1 MWALVVG
8 INNLKK
14 YQEVNAEER
23 EGTGG
28 PDLVDTGDC
37 EERDGMDSSMDLG
50 YNSMANETAVDN
62 VVIDQSID
70 ADTYDNQPLNSTS
83 TNTEDAPD
91 ETDKDDASSNDS
103 TSESC
108 DDNEESAFFDA
119 QSDLNCEATGEG
131 SPVILGKSILR
142 LFESRE
148 FSCVTKY
155 KCRWNA
161 SARFARQYTHQESL
175 GMRGA
180 LQQ

>member
-1 MWALVVG
+1 MWALVAG
-8 INNLKK
+8 FNLLKK

-23 EGTGG
+23 EGTGT
-28 PDLVDTGDC
+28 PNLIDTGDC
-37 EERDGMDSSMDLG
+37 EEKDGMGSSMDLG

-70 ADTYDNQPLNSTS
+70 ADTYDNQPLNTTL
-83 TNTEDAPD
+83 TNTEDVPD
-91 ETDKDDASSNDS
+91 ETSSDDS

-142 LFESRE
+142 LFENRE
-148 FSCVTKY
+148 
-155 KCRWNA
+155 
-161 SARFARQYTHQESL
+161 
-175 GMRGA
+175 
-180 LQQ
+180 

>member
-1 MWALVVG
+1 MWALVAG
-8 INNLKK
+8 FNKLKK

-50 YNSMANETAVDN
+50 YNSMANETTVDN

-70 ADTYDNQPLNSTS
+70 ADTYDNQSLNTTL
-83 TNTEDAPD
+83 TNTEDVPD
-91 ETDKDDASSNDS
+91 ETSSDDSASQ
-103 TSESC
+103 SC
-108 DDNEESAFFDA
+108 DENEESAFFDA

-131 SPVILGKSILR
+131 SPVILGESILR
-142 LFESRE
+142 SFENRE
-148 FSCVTKY
+148 FSCVTEY

-161 SARFARQYTHQESL
+161 SARFARQSSHQESL

-180 LQQ
+180 LHQ